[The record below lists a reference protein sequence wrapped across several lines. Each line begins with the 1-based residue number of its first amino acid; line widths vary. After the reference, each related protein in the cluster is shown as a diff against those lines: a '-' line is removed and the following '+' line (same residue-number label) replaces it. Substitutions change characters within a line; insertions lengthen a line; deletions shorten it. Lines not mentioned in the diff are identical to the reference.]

1 MKYTQTITPHSG
13 FNNDKNMKVTQ
24 DNFVW
29 KLVTEEQAEIIFSLE
44 IFDLYAI
51 YYDDSESL
59 IENYDEI
66 RSTFAKGIKVGI
78 EVGFIKK

>member
-1 MKYTQTITPHSG
+1 
-13 FNNDKNMKVTQ
+13 
-24 DNFVW
+24 
-29 KLVTEEQAEIIFSLE
+29 
-44 IFDLYAI
+44 LYAI

-78 EVGFIKK
+78 AVGFVNK